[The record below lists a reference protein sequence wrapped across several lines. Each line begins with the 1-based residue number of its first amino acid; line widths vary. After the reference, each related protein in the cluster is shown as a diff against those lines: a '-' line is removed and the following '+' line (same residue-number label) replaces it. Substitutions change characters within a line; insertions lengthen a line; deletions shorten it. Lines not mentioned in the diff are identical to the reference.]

1 MIAVII
7 DTETTGLRQHSSTPL
22 SEQPRVIELAV
33 LRIERGRVA
42 RIDSWL
48 CNPGQQITAEI
59 TKITGITNDQLSARY
74 TFKDYLCEIKAT
86 FRGADMLIA
95 HNAPF
100 DTGMIRDE
108 LERAACK
115 DFPWPVNTVCTV
127 QNYQHLFGHY
137 PNLKKL
143 YLKIVGHE
151 LTQQHRAIED
161 CFALYA
167 ILNAD
172 GFFSAKKK
180 WKIMKLANGGVE

>member
-7 DTETTGLRQHSSTPL
+7 DTETTGLRRHSSTPL

-33 LRIERGRVA
+33 LRIERGRIA
-42 RIDSWL
+42 HTDSWV

-59 TKITGITNDQLSARY
+59 TRITGITNDHLSTCY
-74 TFKDYLCEIKAT
+74 PFKDYLSEIKAA

-100 DTGMIRDE
+100 DVGMIRDE
-108 LERAACK
+108 LEREACS
-115 DFPWPVNTVCTV
+115 DFPWPANTVCTV

-151 LTQQHRAIED
+151 LTQKHRAIED
-161 CFALYA
+161 CVALYA
-167 ILNAD
+167 ILDAD
-172 GFFSAKKK
+172 GFFSATKKGEDNASH
-180 WKIMKLANGGVE
+180 I